1 MIAWIIAIIGFV
13 IGVIG
18 IIFTNI
24 ATKFNPFNTTPF
36 SKYTFA
42 NLCYDLENVWMYC
55 ICVGFGIFGGICFGK
70 FL

>member
-13 IGVIG
+13 IGVVG

-42 NLCYDLENVWMYC
+42 NLCYDLENVWMWC
-55 ICVGFGIFGGICFGK
+55 ISVGFSIFGVICFYK